1 MESVIGKISSIVTA
15 GSFDG
20 VHCGHVA
27 VLEHL
32 KRRAAARSLTPVAVT
47 FDRHPLSVIAP
58 ERAPKLICTPN
69 ERDEMIRNLGVLVW
83 RVTFDEN
90 LRRLTAAEW
99 MHLLSEKVGM
109 KMLITGYDHT
119 FGSDGKG
126 MTLDDYQALGAKM
139 DVEVTSA
146 PEVPGISSSQ
156 IRAAIAAGDVAA
168 AAQMLGRLHRIS
180 GTVEHG
186 QQIGRTIGFPT
197 ANLSIPTEII
207 IPGTGVYAAY
217 AVTGDNRR
225 FRSIVNIGNRPTI
238 ESNGALSIEAHI
250 LDLKENLY
258 EKQLSLEFVEKI
270 RNEQQFPTLE
280 DLRTRIAQ
288 DMESAKKILKI

>member
-1 MESVIGKISSIVTA
+1 MESLTGKISSIVTA

-32 KRRAAARSLTPVAVT
+32 KQQAAALSLTPVAVT

-58 ERAPKLICTPN
+58 ERAPKLICTPD
-69 ERDEMIRNLGVLVW
+69 ERDGMIRDLGVHVW

-99 MHLLSEKVGM
+99 MQLLRENVGM

-119 FGSDGKG
+119 FGSDGRG
-126 MTLDDYQALGAKM
+126 MSLEDYQSLGKSM
-139 DVEVTSA
+139 GVEVISA
-146 PEVPGISSSQ
+146 PIVPGTSSSQ

-168 AAQMLGRLHRIS
+168 ATRMLGRPHKIS
-180 GTVEHG
+180 GAVEHG

-207 IPGTGVYAAY
+207 IPGNGVYAAY
-217 AVTGDNRR
+217 AITEDNRR
-225 FRSIVNIGNRPTI
+225 HRSIVNIGNRPTV
-238 ESNGALSIEAHI
+238 ESDGALSIEAHI
-250 LDLKENLY
+250 LDLKEDLY

-270 RNEQQFPTLE
+270 RDEQQFPTLE
-280 DLRTRIAQ
+280 NLRSRIAL